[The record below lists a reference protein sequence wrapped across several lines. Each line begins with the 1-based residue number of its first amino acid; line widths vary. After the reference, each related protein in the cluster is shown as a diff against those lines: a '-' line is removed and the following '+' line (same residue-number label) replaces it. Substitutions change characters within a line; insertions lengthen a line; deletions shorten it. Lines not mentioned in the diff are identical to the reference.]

1 MKVVEIF
8 RSVEG
13 EGKRAGYPCTFVRFF
28 GCNLRCSYC
37 DSVYAHTGKDYT
49 EMSMTEILFMVDK
62 LGCKRVT
69 VTGGE
74 PLTQL
79 GIEKFL
85 SALSQMGYEVN
96 VETNGSVPL
105 VTELLNIP
113 NVFYTMDYKTLSSG
127 MNIFMVK
134 DTFLKLREQDV
145 LKCVVGTVEDM
156 NNCVD
161 FLKLINTKA
170 EIFISPIFG
179 KISPK
184 EIVEYIQANDLYDW
198 RVQVQLHKI
207 IWDPNKR
214 GV

>member
-1 MKVVEIF
+1 MKIVEIF
-8 RSVEG
+8 NSVEG

-28 GCNLRCSYC
+28 GCNLACSYC
-37 DSVYAHTGKDYT
+37 DSTYATKGTGYT
-49 EMSMTEILFMVDK
+49 EMLMSDVLKEVDK
-62 LGCKRVT
+62 FGCKRVT

-74 PLTQL
+74 PLIQL
-79 GIEKFL
+79 GIAKFL
-85 SALSQMGYEVN
+85 FALSQMGYEVN

-105 VTELLNIP
+105 VSDLLNIP

-127 MNIFMVK
+127 MNIFMIK
-134 DTFLKLREQDV
+134 DNFLQLREQDV
-145 LKCVVGTVEDM
+145 LKCVVGTLEDM

-184 EIVEYIQANDLYDW
+184 EIVDYIKANKLYDW